1 MGYIDDSLSD
11 GEEVRERFNLHW
23 IARIP
28 MIVWIVLAIPTFGV
42 TLFLALWEWLK
53 LRSTEL
59 GVTNRRLIIK
69 KGIISRNTE
78 EMKLS
83 SVETVEIIQ
92 GVPGRI
98 LGYGNVKITGRGISD
113 LLFRNVD
120 DPMEVKRR
128 IESVNFT

>member
-1 MGYIDDSLSD
+1 
-11 GEEVRERFNLHW
+11 
-23 IARIP
+23 

>member
-23 IARIP
+23 ISRMP

-42 TLFLALWEWLK
+42 TLFLVLREWLK

-98 LGYGNVKITGRGISD
+98 LGYGNVKVTGRGISD
-113 LLFRNVD
+113 LLFRNID

-128 IESVNFT
+128 IESINFN

>member
-11 GEEVRERFNLHW
+11 GEDVRERFNLHW

-59 GVTNRRLIIK
+59 GVTNRRLVIK

-120 DPMEVKRR
+120 DPMEMKRR